1 MFNLKIFFNFDNI
14 TSNFFQTLYFIIKKK
29 KRFQSEKLKKVI
41 ILLSV
46 FIK

>member
-29 KRFQSEKLKKVI
+29 KDFNQKNLKK
-41 ILLSV
+41 L
-46 FIK
+46 